1 MYKYKNNLLI
11 NKIQKKG
18 AYGNIPYNKTMLEEK
33 VLKTIQRYN
42 MLEDGDKVVI
52 GVSGGPDSM
61 TLLNILNNL
70 KEKLNINLYVAHIN
84 HMIRKEADEET
95 EYVKDFCA
103 KINVEFFAKKIRVE
117 EEAKKQKIGTEE
129 AGRNIRYEFFEEV
142 AKKVGANKI
151 ATAHNSNDNAE
162 TVLMNIIR
170 GTSVSG
176 LKGIDK
182 VRDGRFIRPIIE
194 CSRDEIEEYCKE
206 QNLNPKYDKTNDEN
220 IYTRNKIRNM
230 LIPFLKK
237 EFNPNIV
244 DGINRLSQIATEEE
258 QFINKTVEKEYERLA
273 ITENDDDRKYKNT
286 NVIRKVTIEN
296 KKKTKDNSVEESK
309 KLEDAGEVPKNKK
322 KTVILDLKEFNKLD
336 YVIKAKLI
344 LYTISKVYG
353 SANGIEKIHI
363 DDIIKLC
370 SNNIGNKYLTPKA
383 GIKVYVRKG
392 KIYISFGTKNTIKN
406 L

>member
-1 MYKYKNNLLI
+1 
-11 NKIQKKG
+11 
-18 AYGNIPYNKTMLEEK
+18 MLEEK

-42 MLEDGDKVVI
+42 MLQDGDKVVI

-84 HMIRKEADEET
+84 HMIRKETDEET

-103 KINVEFFAKKIRVE
+103 KINVEFFAKKVKVE

-142 AKKVGANKI
+142 AKKIGANKI

-176 LKGIDK
+176 IKGIDK
-182 VRDGRFIRPIIE
+182 VRDGKFIRPIIE

-258 QFINKTVEKEYERLA
+258 QFINKTVEKEYERLKIGA
-273 ITENDDDRKYKNT
+273 DNREENQ
-286 NVIRKVTIEN
+286 
-296 KKKTKDNSVEESK
+296 
-309 KLEDAGEVPKNKK
+309 
-322 KTVILDLKEFNKLD
+322 VILDLKEFNKLD

-353 SANGIEKIHI
+353 STNGIEKIHI

>member
-1 MYKYKNNLLI
+1 
-11 NKIQKKG
+11 
-18 AYGNIPYNKTMLEEK
+18 MLEEK

-42 MLEDGDKVVI
+42 MLQDGDKVVI

-84 HMIRKEADEET
+84 HMIRKEADEEN

-103 KINVEFFAKKIRVE
+103 KINVEFFAKKVKVE

-142 AKKVGANKI
+142 AKKIGANKI

-176 LKGIDK
+176 IKGIDK
-182 VRDGRFIRPIIE
+182 VRDGKFIRPIIE

-258 QFINKTVEKEYERLA
+258 QFINKTVEKEYERLKIGA
-273 ITENDDDRKYKNT
+273 NNSEKILQSRTDLNQKENNKILMQN
-286 NVIRKVTIEN
+286 IEKVN
-296 KKKTKDNSVEESK
+296 KSIV
-309 KLEDAGEVPKNKK
+309 
-322 KTVILDLKEFNKLD
+322 LDLKEFNKLD

-353 SANGIEKIHI
+353 STNGIEKIHI
-363 DDIIKLC
+363 DDIVKLC